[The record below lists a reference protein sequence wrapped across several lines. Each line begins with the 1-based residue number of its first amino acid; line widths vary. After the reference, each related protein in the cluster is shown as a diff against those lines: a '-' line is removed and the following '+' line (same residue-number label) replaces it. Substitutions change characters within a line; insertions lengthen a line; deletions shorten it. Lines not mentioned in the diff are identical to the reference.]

1 MNDLILALQITVLGM
16 FLICVA
22 MVLLW
27 TLLSLFVFVLAKA
40 QEKAPKLEENSDQ
53 EENQELMRQHAVAI
67 AVSTAIHQRI
77 SAGPGR
83 FPLPPTAIVSAWQA
97 VLRSQILSKRGVI
110 R

>member
-1 MNDLILALQITVLGM
+1 MNEIIVALQITILGM
-16 FLICVA
+16 FFIFVA
-22 MVLLW
+22 MILLW
-27 TLLSLFVFVLAKA
+27 SLLSLFVFVLAKA
-40 QEKAPKLEENSDQ
+40 QEKAPQIEKDAGQ
-53 EENQELMRQHAVAI
+53 EEEQELMRQHAVAI

-97 VLRSQILSKRGVI
+97 VLRSQILSKRGAT